1 MSRGNGVANELEAR
15 VGDKWCP
22 GVRDQGNNPATCKVG
37 QDARALGIGIM
48 LMIGAQRPI
57 DGEMREKCAAVARI
71 LAIHDIGARESRQ
84 RAERDVAKITD
95 RCCDEIE
102 AGRERLRKPPL

>member
-1 MSRGNGVANELEAR
+1 
-15 VGDKWCP
+15 
-22 GVRDQGNNPATCKVG
+22 
-37 QDARALGIGIM
+37 
-48 LMIGAQRPI
+48 
-57 DGEMREKCAAVARI
+57 MREKCAAVARI